1 MVSAYSSFSSLEMS
15 PLSAVMG
22 MRVHDLDLADGVSD
36 TQLAAIRAA
45 LAEHCILLFPAQH
58 RLSPAG
64 HIEFSRQLGQ
74 LEDHVLKDFC
84 LPGHPEIFVV
94 SNIIED
100 GQHIGAYNGSKTY
113 HSDLAYLPEPSMG
126 SVFRCLEC
134 PPEGGETAFI
144 NMFAA
149 YAALPDERKH
159 GLAGRSVVFDYAWD
173 YERRHGGVRPPLTE
187 VQKARVPAIEQPCV
201 RRHPESGK
209 PALFVSPT
217 WVRAFAG
224 MSDEESQPVLDE
236 LLEFACD
243 DRFAYYHSW
252 SPHDV
257 LIWDNRSTMHRVCPY
272 DNDGTRRLMHRTTV
286 KGEAPIAWAH

>member
-1 MVSAYSSFSSLEMS
+1 MVAVPSKIESLNLS
-15 PLSAVMG
+15 PLSPVMG
-22 MRVHDLDLADGVSD
+22 MRVNDLDLADGVD
-36 TQLAAIRAA
+36 EEQLAGIRAA
-45 LAEHCILLFPAQH
+45 LAEHCLLLFPAQH
-58 RLSPAG
+58 RLTPTE
-64 HIEFSRQLGQ
+64 HIEFSARLGE

-100 GQHIGAYNGSKTY
+100 GKHIGAYNGSKTY

-134 PPEGGETAFI
+134 PSEGGETAFI

-149 YAALPDERKH
+149 YAALPEARKQWLH
-159 GLAGRSVVFDYAWD
+159 GRKVIFDYVWD
-173 YERRHGGVRPPLTE
+173 YDRRHGGIRPPLTE
-187 VQKARVPAIEQPCV
+187 AQKARVPPLEQPCV
-201 RRHPESGK
+201 RRHPESNK

-217 WVRAFAG
+217 WVRGFAG

-243 DRFAYYHSW
+243 DRFAYYHAW
-252 SPHDV
+252 TPGDV
-257 LIWDNRSTMHRVCPY
+257 LIWDNRSTMHRACPY
-272 DNDGTRRLMHRTTV
+272 DDEGTRRLMHRTTI
-286 KGEAPIAWAH
+286 KGDAPVAWV